1 MAAHYTITG
10 TDRIAST
17 MRKAGRELG
26 DLTPV
31 NQTVADIVARLA
43 RARAPRV
50 TGALANA
57 TQAAA
62 TKKGAGI
69 ENVLP
74 YFGPIHYGWPARNIE
89 AQPYVD
95 EAVAES
101 RSQWFAVYEKAAADA
116 AASVKGA

>member
-1 MAAHYTITG
+1 
-10 TDRIAST
+10 
-17 MRKAGRELG
+17 MRKAGHDLG
-26 DLTPV
+26 DLRTV
-31 NQTVADIVARLA
+31 NMEAAQIFTRLA

-62 TKKGAGI
+62 TKDAAGI
-69 ENVLP
+69 TNALP

-89 AQPYVD
+89 AQPFVD

-101 RSQWFAVYEKAAADA
+101 EAQWLAVYEKAADHA
-116 AASVKGA
+116 AESVKGA